1 VIRTIGILGGGQ
13 LGRMLTLEAKRMGY
27 RVVTLEPFPDSPT
40 GQIADEQLVAAYDDL
55 RAIGELGA
63 RSDVVTYEFEN
74 IPLES
79 VRALEAD
86 RRMVDPNASVLR
98 ITQERILEKT
108 FVRDCGIPTA
118 DFAPVRDRAEFDAA
132 LATIGFPAVLKTTMG
147 GYDGKGQWVVRDRAA
162 AEKAFAEA
170 GGRALIWER
179 LIAFDRELSIIA
191 TRDEGGDVVAFPV
204 SENVHDHGV
213 LAMTIVPGRVS
224 PAIAERAHAYA
235 NTIATKLG
243 IVGTFC
249 VEFFQ
254 AGDDLLVN
262 EIAPRVH
269 NSGHY
274 SLDATQIS
282 QYEMHVRAICGLP
295 LVKPDPRHGR
305 RRSSRRRHGDSARSE
320 SEAAHVRQ
328 SERSAAPQD
337 GALHGSRNVD
347 RRCDRAR
354 EHGARGLALGRRP
367 RHFTQLERWTRTRR
381 CCGKRTQ
388 RCGRSTRVPA
398 TTSIATWSI
407 RRRSWRYYR
416 R

>member
-1 VIRTIGILGGGQ
+1 MIRTIGILGGGQ

-63 RSDVVTYEFEN
+63 RSDIVTYEFEN

-79 VRALEAD
+79 VLALEAD
-86 RRMVDPNASVLR
+86 RRLVDPNAAVLR

-108 FVRDCGIPTA
+108 FVRECGIPTA
-118 DFAPVRDRAEFDAA
+118 EFAPVRDRAEFDAA
-132 LATIGFPAVLKTTMG
+132 LATIGFPGVLKTAMG

-162 AEKAFAEA
+162 AEAAFAEA
-170 GGRALIWER
+170 AGAALIWEQ

-191 TRDEGGDVVAFPV
+191 TRDEGGDVVSFPV

-213 LAMTIVPGRVS
+213 LAMTIVPGRV
-224 PAIAERAHAYA
+224 PPEIAERAHGYA
-235 NTIATKLG
+235 KTIATQLR

-254 AGDDLLVN
+254 AGDTLLVN

-282 QYEMHVRAICGLP
+282 QYELHVRAICGLP
-295 LVKPDPRHGR
+295 LVTPKLFAPAVMVNILGTGEGNQLEGVREILRDPGLKLHVYGKANAALR
-305 RRSSRRRHGDSARSE
+305 RKMAHFTVLGESIDDAIAR
-320 SEAAHVRQ
+320 A
-328 SERSAAPQD
+328 
-337 GALHGSRNVD
+337 
-347 RRCDRAR
+347 DRAR
-354 EHGARGLALGRRP
+354 AALHWADDRV
-367 RHFTQLERWTRTRR
+367 TSRT
-381 CCGKRTQ
+381 
-388 RCGRSTRVPA
+388 
-398 TTSIATWSI
+398 
-407 RRRSWRYYR
+407 
-416 R
+416 

>member
-1 VIRTIGILGGGQ
+1 VIHTIGILGGGQ

-27 RVVTLEPFPDSPT
+27 RIVALEPFPNSPT

-63 RSDVVTYEFEN
+63 RSDIVTYEFEN

-79 VRALEAD
+79 VLALEAD
-86 RRMVDPNASVLR
+86 RRLVDPNASVLR

-108 FVRDCGIPTA
+108 FVRECGIPTA
-118 DFAPVRDRAEFDAA
+118 DFAPVRDRAEFESA
-132 LATIGFPAVLKTTMG
+132 LERIGFPAVLKTTMG

-162 AEKAFAEA
+162 AETAFVEA
-170 GGRALIWER
+170 KGHALIWEQ

-213 LAMTIVPGRVS
+213 LAMTIVPGRVP
-224 PAIAERAHAYA
+224 PAIAERAHVYA
-235 NTIATKLG
+235 RTIATKLG

-282 QYEMHVRAICGLP
+282 QYELHVRAICGLP
-295 LVKPDPRHGR
+295 LVTPALFAPAVMVNILGTGQGDTLAGINEILRDPDLKLHIYGKANASLR
-305 RRSSRRRHGDSARSE
+305 RKMAHFTVLGTSVDDAIAR
-320 SEAAHVRQ
+320 A
-328 SERSAAPQD
+328 ERARA
-337 GALHGSRNVD
+337 ALHWADDRVTSRV
-347 RRCDRAR
+347 
-354 EHGARGLALGRRP
+354 
-367 RHFTQLERWTRTRR
+367 
-381 CCGKRTQ
+381 
-388 RCGRSTRVPA
+388 
-398 TTSIATWSI
+398 
-407 RRRSWRYYR
+407 
-416 R
+416 

>member
-1 VIRTIGILGGGQ
+1 MIRTIGILGGGQ

-27 RVVTLEPFPDSPT
+27 RVVVLEPFPNSPT

-79 VRALEAD
+79 VLALEAE
-86 RRMVDPNASVLR
+86 RRMVDPNAAVLR
-98 ITQERILEKT
+98 IAQERILEKT
-108 FVRDCGIPTA
+108 FVRECGIPTA
-118 DFAPVRDRAEFDAA
+118 DFAPVRDRAELAA
-132 LATIGFPAVLKTTMG
+132 AIEAIGFPAVLKTTMG

-162 AEKAFAEA
+162 AEAAFAQA
-170 GGRALIWER
+170 RGRALIWER

-191 TRDEGGDVVAFPV
+191 TRDESGDVVAFPV

-224 PAIAERAHAYA
+224 PAIAHLARAYA
-235 NTIATKLG
+235 ETIAAKLG

-254 AGDDLLVN
+254 AGEALLVN

-274 SLDATQIS
+274 SLDATQVS
-282 QYEMHVRAICGLP
+282 QYELHVRAICGLP
-295 LVKPDPRHGR
+295 LVKPELFAPAVMVNILGTGGGDRLDGVREILRDPLLKLHVYGKANAALLRKMAHFTVLGSSIDDAIGR
-305 RRSSRRRHGDSARSE
+305 AERAR
-320 SEAAHVRQ
+320 A
-328 SERSAAPQD
+328 
-337 GALHGSRNVD
+337 ALHWADDRVTSRN
-347 RRCDRAR
+347 
-354 EHGARGLALGRRP
+354 
-367 RHFTQLERWTRTRR
+367 
-381 CCGKRTQ
+381 
-388 RCGRSTRVPA
+388 
-398 TTSIATWSI
+398 
-407 RRRSWRYYR
+407 
-416 R
+416 